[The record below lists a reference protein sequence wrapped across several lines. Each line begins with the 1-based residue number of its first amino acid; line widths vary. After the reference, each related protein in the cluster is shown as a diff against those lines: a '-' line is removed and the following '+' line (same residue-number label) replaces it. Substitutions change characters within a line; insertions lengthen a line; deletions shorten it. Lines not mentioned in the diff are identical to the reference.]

1 MTFGPIG
8 ASEHCVPCE
17 SYTHWIEI
25 LIRDEH
31 NQPFPNVKGTL
42 VDATGVKFSITIG
55 EAPILLSK
63 LAPGY
68 VEIHLEPKPWRS
80 ETEKR
85 LPNDE
90 RQPQVDTWLNEL
102 ALGYQDTPRTYHHH
116 TVGDFLESKE
126 SRKLPERH
134 QAEKLGKVK
143 LATDQSH
150 VVTVQGCRYIT
161 LRLGMFFDGTANNTY
176 SARWGKE
183 RLNQYYNTWRG
194 FYLGSER
201 NAQGYDEV
209 PATRLYDGCF
219 AFPEEVD
226 GSAANEITNVQKLF
240 DLYQSNEFD
249 ETKRV
254 FSHAQYITGIG
265 TGNSTEIAKADEY
278 QWGKGIGRGDY
289 GVTGKVATGIEQ
301 VCGQLRSILQYIEDQ
316 YGFSID
322 GFNRLEF
329 DVFGFSRGAAAARHF
344 INTVLD
350 GEYSNFAKAFVNA
363 CDELNTGSMLAIDFD
378 WYSNEH
384 CEVMFAGLFDTV
396 AAVVGV
402 GMDDWSVHND
412 KNNDVRLWLNP
423 KRVRKAVHLVAHN
436 RTEYRKNFSLNKL
449 NPAPHFDELVLPG
462 AHSDIGGG
470 YHSRIAFEQNKYLLP
485 LLENQLIKTVED
497 SSLPIYGRKKRLQA
511 LTAQLQE
518 TIEFEVSQGWHRD
531 DFVITEPEIIKVHA
545 EFSIARAHL
554 YYRKR
559 TEGDLSRLYLRVMY
573 GLAEFAGVPITD
585 KEGDNEV
592 WNCAESHFDAHLY
605 YPISNELNNNLSQN
619 FFPFGLL
626 CEQALTAAKQGD
638 VTKIQTVLG
647 SDAQR
652 RNFIELGLIHH
663 SSDESSVAAII
674 KPNSPHFID
683 GNYQRE
689 EYECE
694 KDTYVNDYSFGW
706 KYGM

>member
-226 GSAANEITNVQKLF
+226 GSAA
-240 DLYQSNEFD
+240 
-249 ETKRV
+249 TK
-254 FSHAQYITGIG
+254 
-265 TGNSTEIAKADEY
+265 
-278 QWGKGIGRGDY
+278 
-289 GVTGKVATGIEQ
+289 
-301 VCGQLRSILQYIEDQ
+301 
-316 YGFSID
+316 
-322 GFNRLEF
+322 
-329 DVFGFSRGAAAARHF
+329 
-344 INTVLD
+344 
-350 GEYSNFAKAFVNA
+350 
-363 CDELNTGSMLAIDFD
+363 
-378 WYSNEH
+378 
-384 CEVMFAGLFDTV
+384 
-396 AAVVGV
+396 
-402 GMDDWSVHND
+402 
-412 KNNDVRLWLNP
+412 
-423 KRVRKAVHLVAHN
+423 
-436 RTEYRKNFSLNKL
+436 
-449 NPAPHFDELVLPG
+449 
-462 AHSDIGGG
+462 
-470 YHSRIAFEQNKYLLP
+470 
-485 LLENQLIKTVED
+485 
-497 SSLPIYGRKKRLQA
+497 
-511 LTAQLQE
+511 
-518 TIEFEVSQGWHRD
+518 
-531 DFVITEPEIIKVHA
+531 
-545 EFSIARAHL
+545 
-554 YYRKR
+554 
-559 TEGDLSRLYLRVMY
+559 
-573 GLAEFAGVPITD
+573 
-585 KEGDNEV
+585 
-592 WNCAESHFDAHLY
+592 
-605 YPISNELNNNLSQN
+605 
-619 FFPFGLL
+619 
-626 CEQALTAAKQGD
+626 
-638 VTKIQTVLG
+638 
-647 SDAQR
+647 
-652 RNFIELGLIHH
+652 
-663 SSDESSVAAII
+663 
-674 KPNSPHFID
+674 
-683 GNYQRE
+683 
-689 EYECE
+689 
-694 KDTYVNDYSFGW
+694 
-706 KYGM
+706 